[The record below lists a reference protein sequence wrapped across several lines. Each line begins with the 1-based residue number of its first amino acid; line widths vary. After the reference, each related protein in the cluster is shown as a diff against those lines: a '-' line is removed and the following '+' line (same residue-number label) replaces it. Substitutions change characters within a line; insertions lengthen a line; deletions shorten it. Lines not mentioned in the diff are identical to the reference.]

1 MGLCTVCVDASDMSA
16 AGRDGCVCDSGSL
29 VDGACTSDSDS
40 SDSSSDGTGASFL
53 KVAIV
58 ALFCLLALLL

>member
-1 MGLCTVCVDASDMSA
+1 MSA